1 MSFGRKIANR
11 IVLAYLLPLGFTLVI
26 GILIIHLHG
35 DRIRLRDYA
44 IGMVIVLIPAVVIGR
59 LLTQPITQHLSQLRR
74 GAEQIE
80 RGDYQSRV
88 ASVNEDEFA
97 DLARAFNHMADVIAS
112 RESDLRTQNQV
123 LASLNHRFES
133 VLNAANDGI
142 AMLDRSGHFV
152 LINRR
157 FGELL
162 GTRPEALL
170 HHTVDNTQ
178 PALLERLA
186 RLSGRLAALLPNDS
200 QDAQGVAEEIIALDG
215 PDPRFLQF
223 YTAPVQG
230 EDGRETIGRILALR
244 DVTRERELDKMK
256 TDFISVVSHELRT
269 PLTSIKG
276 YTDLLLSGA
285 TGELTELQAEFLG
298 IIQGS
303 TTRLSNLIND
313 ILDISRIESGSI
325 ALRHEPID
333 YRRIVSDTLRLMKA
347 AADEKQISI
356 DAGLPEN
363 IPAVRGDADKVTQV
377 LTNLVSNAI
386 KYTPE
391 GGWVKIS
398 LEVAG
403 EASVTTCVAD
413 SGIGVAPEDQK
424 KLFQKFFRAD
434 NSSTREAGG
443 TGLGLVI
450 AKTIIELLGG
460 AIWVESDPGRGSRFY
475 FTLPIYLETSP
486 LPAPVATAL
495 PERGIGLV
503 LIVDDDA
510 FVRSL
515 VRHALHRRG
524 YGTLEASDSG
534 EACRKARLHKPDAV
548 TLDMMMPDMDGLR
561 ALRALK
567 SDPAT
572 APIPVVVVSV
582 LGDPSRGDLAMGAFS
597 FLQKPLSH
605 HDLRAV
611 VTATVLSTAGAGRA
625 LAVCKPDSAVCQ
637 DLVEAASKLHADGIT
652 LDILETASDAV
663 AYVIT
668 EAPSLVLLDTAM
680 SDGDLF
686 ELISALKAEEEA
698 ARIPIVLLT
707 DDILSEGLHFHTG
720 IMAADNTALL
730 DYLCEQLGAAI
741 PKPVLPI
748 YPEAFEEKFVET
760 EEQGMSRY
768 V

>member
-1 MSFGRKIANR
+1 
-11 IVLAYLLPLGFTLVI
+11 
-26 GILIIHLHG
+26 
-35 DRIRLRDYA
+35 
-44 IGMVIVLIPAVVIGR
+44 
-59 LLTQPITQHLSQLRR
+59 
-74 GAEQIE
+74 IE

-88 ASVNEDEFA
+88 VASSEDEFA
-97 DLARAFNHMADVIAS
+97 DLARAFNHMADVIAE
-112 RESDLRTQNQV
+112 RESALREQNQV
-123 LASLNHRFES
+123 LAGLNHRFES

-142 AMLDRSGHFV
+142 AMLDRDGHFV

-162 GTRPEALL
+162 GSRPEALL
-170 HHTVDNTQ
+170 NHTVAEAPPQ
-178 PALLERLA
+178 ILERLA
-186 RLSGRLAALLPNDS
+186 QLSIRLAVLLPTDF
-200 QDAQGVAEEIIALDG
+200 QDTRGVAEEIIALDG
-215 PDPRFLQF
+215 PDHRFLQF

-230 EDGRETIGRILALR
+230 EDGQETIGRILALR

-285 TGELTELQAEFLG
+285 TGDLSELQAEFLG

-325 ALRHEPID
+325 EIRHEPID

-347 AADEKQISI
+347 AADDKQISM
-356 DAGLPEN
+356 DASLPEA
-363 IPAVRGDADKVTQV
+363 IPPVRGDTDKVTQV

-391 GGWVKIS
+391 GGWVKVS

-403 EASVTTCVAD
+403 DASVTTCVAD

-434 NSSTREAGG
+434 NSSTREASG

-460 AIWVESDPGRGSRFY
+460 AIWLESEPGRGSRFF
-475 FTLPIYLETSP
+475 FTLPLFLESAGVHAP
-486 LPAPVATAL
+486 LPIAL
-495 PERGIGLV
+495 PERGIGQV

-510 FVRSL
+510 YIRSL
-515 VRHALHRRG
+515 IRHALHRRG
-524 YGTLEASDSG
+524 YGVLEASDSE
-534 EACRKARLHKPDAV
+534 EAQQKARLHKPDAI
-548 TLDMMMPDMDGLR
+548 TLDMMMPNMDGLR

-567 SDPAT
+567 ADRAT
-572 APIPVVVVSV
+572 APIPIVVVSV
-582 LGDPSRGDLAMGAFS
+582 LGDPAHGELAMGAFS
-597 FLQKPLSH
+597 FLQKPLSQTEMC
-605 HDLRAV
+605 DA
-611 VTATVLSTAGAGRA
+611 VTATMQVRLGEGKA
-625 LAVCKPDSAVCQ
+625 LAVCGCDTAAC
-637 DLVEAASKLHADGIT
+637 LEFEAAAATLREIGIH
-652 LDILETASDAV
+652 LEVAETAPDAI
-663 AYVIT
+663 AYVIL

-680 SDGDLF
+680 PDIELFDLMT
-686 ELISALKAEEEA
+686 ALKAEEEA
-698 ARIPIVLLT
+698 ARIPIILLT
-707 DDILSEGLHFHTG
+707 EDISQEGLHFHSGTT
-720 IMAADNTALL
+720 AADNTALL
-730 DYLCEQLGAAI
+730 DYLCEQLGRVI
-741 PKPVLPI
+741 PKLDA
-748 YPEAFEEKFVET
+748 PEYHKES
-760 EEQGMSRY
+760 MSH